1 MCTEIWID
9 GENPYCSNHETS
21 RTRFCSGGMVNIT
34 GTNLSG
40 IMKTMNFAFHSA
52 TDKDFDGCT
61 ENIFKANITYTPSSS
76 KVVSIRYTS
85 QNSSPFKTLSYFFS
99 TLIKDQS

>member
-1 MCTEIWID
+1 MCTELWYD

-52 TDKDFDGCT
+52 NDKDFDGFT
-61 ENIFKANITYTPSSS
+61 ENIFKANITYTQSSL
-76 KVVSIRYTS
+76 KVV
-85 QNSSPFKTLSYFFS
+85 
-99 TLIKDQS
+99 